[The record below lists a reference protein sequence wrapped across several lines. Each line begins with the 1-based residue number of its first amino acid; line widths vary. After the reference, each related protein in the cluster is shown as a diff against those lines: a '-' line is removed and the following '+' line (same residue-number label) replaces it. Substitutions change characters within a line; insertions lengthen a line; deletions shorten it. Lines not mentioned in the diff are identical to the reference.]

1 MRRLLLDAGVVAH
14 ARGASG
20 PHRAACRQLLRAAA
34 DGGVRLEAS
43 TALVRE
49 HADRL
54 LAAGVDRPAAV
65 AECREVRALCRL
77 HPVDDDVLA
86 GALDLLDRHSW
97 LTARTAVH
105 AATALLV
112 GPGGIVSTD
121 PSFDG
126 IRDLVRI
133 DPADAASRVAAPAL

>member
-1 MRRLLLDAGVVAH
+1 MRRLLLDTGVVVH
-14 ARGASG
+14 ARSAAGA
-20 PHRAACRQLLRAAA
+20 HRAACRHLLQAAA
-34 DGGVRLEAS
+34 DGVVRLEAS
-43 TALVRE
+43 TQLVRE
-49 HADRL
+49 YADRL
-54 LAAGVDRPAAV
+54 LAAGVDRAA
-65 AECREVRALCRL
+65 AIGESREVRALCRL

-86 GALDLLDRHSW
+86 GALDLLDRHDW

-121 PSFDG
+121 PAFDG

-133 DPADAASRVAAPAL
+133 DPAEAAVRVS

>member
-1 MRRLLLDAGVVAH
+1 MRRLLLDGGVLRDARAAG
-14 ARGASG
+14 G
-20 PHRAACRQLLRAAA
+20 PHRAACRHLLQAAA
-34 DGGVRLEAS
+34 DGRARLEAS

-49 HADRL
+49 HADLL
-54 LAAGVDRPAAV
+54 LAAGVDRAAAV
-65 AECREVRALCRL
+65 EEAREVRALCRL
-77 HPVDDDVLA
+77 HPVDDAVLA

-121 PSFDG
+121 PAFDG

-133 DPADAASRVAAPAL
+133 DPAEAAARIS